1 MPILR
6 VGRHPFGNGLHF
18 FFLCR
23 QSRTFLVTSIF
34 IHLSNGPFALFPN
47 GSEPFSGEPLTKE
60 SPSIRFSLFPSSPFA
75 KMSEENVAWPL
86 ADAALTQEILDL
98 LQSATH
104 IRQSKKGANEVTK
117 ALNRGTC
124 EIAILAADTEPLAI
138 LLHIPLLCEDK
149 GTPYVYVPSKSL
161 LGRACGVSRSVIA
174 ASINSNE
181 ASELAGQIKALRDKV
196 ERLAI

>member
-1 MPILR
+1 M
-6 VGRHPFGNGLHF
+6 
-18 FFLCR
+18 LC
-23 QSRTFLVTSIF
+23 F
-34 IHLSNGPFALFPN
+34 IEL
-47 GSEPFSGEPLTKE
+47 LTK
-60 SPSIRFSLFPSSPFA
+60 SL
-75 KMSEENVAWPL
+75 
-86 ADAALTQEILDL
+86 
-98 LQSATH
+98 
-104 IRQSKKGANEVTK
+104 VTK

-149 GTPYVYVPSKSL
+149 GTPYVYVPSKTL
-161 LGRACGVSRSVIA
+161 LGRACGVSRAVIA